1 MIEISFKEKLESPV
15 NKTNLKKILKIFLKQ
30 LFKIDPELSLYI
42 TDNNEIQKLNKKYRK
57 INRPTDI
64 LSWAYYENTT
74 RVYSKNG
81 QYLTGEIVIS
91 AERVREQAIANGWDF
106 DTELIRLIAHGCVHI
121 AGFDHHNSEKE
132 EKEMLDIEIKLLK
145 LIGINNI
152 Y

>member
-1 MIEISFKEKLESPV
+1 MIEIIFKEKLESSV

-30 LFKIDPELSLYI
+30 LFKIDPEISLYI
-42 TDNNEIQKLNKKYRK
+42 TDNNEIQKLNKKYRN

-64 LSWAYYENTT
+64 LSWTYYENAK
-74 RVYSKNG
+74 RVFSKNG

-106 DTELIRLIAHGCVHI
+106 DTELIRLVAHGCAHI
-121 AGFDHHNSEKE
+121 AGFDHNNSEKE

-145 LIGINNI
+145 LIGINSI